1 MIYKKR
7 TKSKWLRFCTVMAVL
22 LAARAAPAIDQI
34 ENRPIPNVDFEV
46 AAKRVDHDAI
56 GNGVYIFR
64 LYCGLG
70 ACKLEQLSL
79 NECENTPSGLVFSPK
94 LSAWATWAGN
104 LEIQVLDSNTLEVKV
119 FQGTHKM
126 LPALLKLTF
135 RPELPIAKR
144 VTGFKAS
151 GFMDYSKKELGVRT
165 PAEFAALPDS
175 VQTIRMDCPVLL
187 RGLEE
192 EASEN

>member
-1 MIYKKR
+1 MSIIFRER
-7 TKSKWLRFCTVMAVL
+7 TKWLRFRTAIAIL
-22 LAARAAPAIDQI
+22 LAACVTPAIGSKQKGA
-34 ENRPIPNVDFEV
+34 IPNVDFEV
-46 AAKRVDHDAI
+46 AAKRVDHSAT

-70 ACKLEQLSL
+70 ACELEQSSL
-79 NECENTPSGLVFSPK
+79 NECENTPSGLAFTPK
-94 LSAWATWAGN
+94 LHRWTTAAGN
-104 LEIQVLDSNTLEVKV
+104 LEIQLMHGNILEVKV

-135 RPELPIAKR
+135 RPELPLAKR

-151 GFMDYSKKELGVRT
+151 GFMDYSKKKLGIRT

-187 RGLEE
+187 LGLEKE
-192 EASEN
+192 